1 MTKDTCGICSANVTS
16 KTGGVACTKCNKWFH
31 FTCGKVKYSPELK
44 NTYLCPP
51 CKPKNA
57 ATVASPKVT
66 GKPTKTTTSIPNSAG
81 SSGLLR
87 PQAGSILSK
96 SAESPIVITKP
107 SYSTLAIMNPGDS
120 EKPEL
125 EPVSQPPITPA
136 PEVIAEEVNEARKTQ
151 NSNDLPALGL
161 PPSES
166 LLIPDL
172 SRCITCDIPAGGSPS
187 FECHSCK
194 RWQHGACA
202 AIDAD
207 LVLAL
212 QKPSGRYF
220 SFKCTNCY
228 QRPCHTPKQLN
239 QSTQISPDQDELSQ
253 NPKEQIKEPLVC
265 RFHLRGIC
273 RNSVDC
279 PFLHIC
285 TDFYR
290 GKCGNDQCI
299 LVHKEP
305 CRKFSC
311 GLCFVNDCPKVHL
324 PAKRRLHGAIKTHPK
339 QSKNGFPAKSE
350 VGKQDIRT
358 GDRLLRIVPLM
369 QLKLT
374 PPRKDNSIHPIAP
387 PPPYRRP
394 WLPAPPIRWQAI
406 PYGPVPD
413 IRLTIPPA
421 HQIITPHFPT
431 RNRFSQLIESL
442 V

>member
-1 MTKDTCGICSANVTS
+1 M
-16 KTGGVACTKCNKWFH
+16 
-31 FTCGKVKYSPELK
+31 
-44 NTYLCPP
+44 
-51 CKPKNA
+51 
-57 ATVASPKVT
+57 
-66 GKPTKTTTSIPNSAG
+66 
-81 SSGLLR
+81 
-87 PQAGSILSK
+87 
-96 SAESPIVITKP
+96 
-107 SYSTLAIMNPGDS
+107 
-120 EKPEL
+120 
-125 EPVSQPPITPA
+125 
-136 PEVIAEEVNEARKTQ
+136 
-151 NSNDLPALGL
+151 

-279 PFLHIC
+279 PNPKDWVPSQNPKEQIKEPLVCRFHLRGICRNSVDCPFLHIC

-358 GDRLLRIVPLM
+358 GDRLLRIVP
-369 QLKLT
+369 
-374 PPRKDNSIHPIAP
+374 
-387 PPPYRRP
+387 
-394 WLPAPPIRWQAI
+394 
-406 PYGPVPD
+406 
-413 IRLTIPPA
+413 
-421 HQIITPHFPT
+421 
-431 RNRFSQLIESL
+431 
-442 V
+442 